1 MAGAPC
7 AENNEPFTRSVQLA
21 LKARLRNLKKQV
33 LEELGM
39 DMCTLRVYFYESFEA
54 SGA

>member
-1 MAGAPC
+1 
-7 AENNEPFTRSVQLA
+7 LA

-39 DMCTLRVYFYESFEA
+39 DKMCTLRVYFYESFEA
-54 SGA
+54 SQGQEDDKPSEKDDPDSAV